1 MFCFQSMCALKKS
14 HTIWHMKRGLF
25 KTTREQK
32 VVVDEMLKVLKSVRG
47 REKA

>member
-32 VVVDEMLKVLKSVRG
+32 VVVKNVKNLKSVRG

>member
-14 HTIWHMKRGLF
+14 HTILHMKKGLY

-32 VVVDEMLKVLKSVRG
+32 VVVENVKSFKDCKR
-47 REKA
+47 

>member
-32 VVVDEMLKVLKSVRG
+32 VVVENVKSLKYVRG